1 MRILFLATDAFG
13 GYGGIA
19 KFNRDF
25 LRALCNASE
34 VTEVLA
40 VPRRMPHP
48 PEPLPPKLTYI
59 VSGLDNKLLYV
70 KTLLNLW
77 KKYRKID
84 IIYCAHIHLL
94 SVAYLLKLFFNAKI
108 VLILHGVDAWQ
119 PTKSWFNNYLAGKV
133 DAIITV
139 SDITKE
145 RFIKWADIEKAR
157 IFLLPNAIEVKEYGP
172 GPKSIVLLEK
182 YGLSGKVI
190 LMTLGRLSSEE
201 KYKSFDEIME
211 LLPELSKNIPDIAY
225 LVVGDGDDRPRLE
238 AKARALG
245 VEDRVVITGFVPE
258 PEKADHFRLADT
270 FVMPGRGEGFGI
282 VFLEAMAC
290 GIPVVG
296 STIDGSREALRYGT
310 LGILVDPRHPDEIK
324 AGILEALKRPRG
336 IIPAGL
342 DYFSFENFENRCLAI
357 LREVGNLKK
366 VKKCSP

>member
-1 MRILFLATDAFG
+1 MTTDAFG

-25 LRALCNASE
+25 LRSLCNNPD

-59 VSGLDNKLLYV
+59 VSGLNNKLSYV
-70 KTLLNLW
+70 ETLLSLC
-77 KKYRKID
+77 KKYRRID

-108 VLILHGVDAWQ
+108 LLILHGVDAWH
-119 PTKSWFNNYLAGKV
+119 PTKSKLNNYLTGKV

-139 SDITKE
+139 SEITQA
-145 RFIKWADIEKAR
+145 RFVKWADINRER
-157 IFLLPNAIEVKEYGP
+157 MFLLPNAIEVKDYGP
-172 GPKSIVLLEK
+172 GPKNTLLLEK
-182 YGLSGKVI
+182 YGLTGKVI

-201 KYKSFDEIME
+201 KYKGFDEVME

-238 AKARALG
+238 AKASALG
-245 VEDRVVITGFVPE
+245 VGDRMVITGFVPE
-258 PEKADHFRLADT
+258 PEKADHFRLADA

-296 STIDGSREALRYGT
+296 SAIDGSREALRDGT
-310 LGILVDPRHPDEIK
+310 LGILVDPRNPSEIK

-336 IIPAGL
+336 IVPEGL
-342 DYFSFENFENRCLAI
+342 DYFSFENFEKRCHSI
-357 LREVGNLKK
+357 LREVAKLKEG
-366 VKKCSP
+366 